1 MADFDSLWN
10 DDMGIDLDS
19 LNANI
24 AVNKKVNKTVTDEK
38 PVVSNNTEEDEEWE
52 NLDKASQWRKTI
64 ADIERNVLLKYT
76 NAKDRWEYKKDNI
89 LNKFRKV
96 KGTNTP
102 EERSLA
108 DQLRD
113 LKLDYLE
120 LKQQSAD
127 DTTEVDFLKGRAAG
141 FINKD
146 NYFDYNDN
154 PAAVKA
160 ELATGNY
167 EYTPTK
173 DVFA

>member
-24 AVNKKVNKTVTDEK
+24 AVNKKVNKVATDEK
-38 PVVSNNTEEDEEWE
+38 PVVSNDTEEDEEWE
-52 NLDKASQWRKTI
+52 KLDKASQWRKTI

-76 NAKDRWEYKKDNI
+76 DAKDRWEYKKDNI

>member
-24 AVNKKVNKTVTDEK
+24 TVNKKVNKVAADEK
-38 PVVSNNTEEDEEWE
+38 PVVSNDTEEDEEWE

-76 NAKDRWEYKKDNI
+76 DAKDRWEYKKDNI